1 MEHTGE
7 MDNEL
12 AQQPTT
18 PEEASGAAREDAP
31 EQKLAAT
38 SKGSSDDAARPTVIV
53 MHASVGSG
61 HRSAANAVAQALEL
75 LRDDPSLRDGVPC
88 PEDLNVEVLDVLD
101 FGRMRMNGDK
111 MASMFTGPTRPI
123 YDLTWRYTL
132 TGRLL

>member
-18 PEEASGAAREDAP
+18 PEGASGVARKDAP
-31 EQKLAAT
+31 EQVLADT
-38 SKGSSDDAARPTVIV
+38 NEGSPDNAPEQQPGASTPDDATRPTVIV

-88 PEDLNVEVLDVLD
+88 P
-101 FGRMRMNGDK
+101 
-111 MASMFTGPTRPI
+111 
-123 YDLTWRYTL
+123 
-132 TGRLL
+132 

>member
-18 PEEASGAAREDAP
+18 PEGASGVARKDAP
-31 EQKLAAT
+31 EQVLAGT
-38 SKGSSDDAARPTVIV
+38 NEGSPDNAPEQQLGASTPDDATRPTVIV

-101 FGRMRMNGDK
+101 FGRMRMNGC
-111 MASMFTGPTRPI
+111 
-123 YDLTWRYTL
+123 LLYTSDAADDA
-132 TGRLL
+132 